1 MPAITVPSALSPSS
15 KVTVVPGAVVP
26 SIVGLLILVKAIS
39 VVINGAAGAAVSIS
53 IGNPTDSADTLPA
66 RSVALTVSV

>member
-1 MPAITVPSALSPSS
+1 MLPASAVP
-15 KVTVVPGAVVP
+15 V
-26 SIVGLLILVKAIS
+26 IVGVLILVKAIS
-39 VVINGAAGAAVSIS
+39 VVINGAAGAVVSIS

>member
-1 MPAITVPSALSPSS
+1 MRPASA
-15 KVTVVPGAVVP
+15 GP
-26 SIVGLLILVKAIS
+26 SIVGVLIVVKDIS
-39 VVINGAAGAAVSIS
+39 VVINGAAGAVVSIS

>member
-26 SIVGLLILVKAIS
+26 FIVGESVLVIAIVVAIMGFSGS
-39 VVINGAAGAAVSIS
+39 VVSTMIDK
-53 IGNPTDSADTLPA
+53 P
-66 RSVALTVSV
+66 

>member
-1 MPAITVPSALSPSS
+1 MLPASAVPLIAGVL
-15 KVTVVPGAVVP
+15 
-26 SIVGLLILVKAIS
+26 LLIDPE
-39 VVINGAAGAAVSIS
+39 VVMTGAAGDVVSIS